1 MKEGELISI
10 LVETIDQTD
19 KTLDQQS
26 ILRDVIK
33 DYFDK
38 NTKKFNTRLLIIIL
52 VCQYIP

>member
-10 LVETIDQTD
+10 LVETIEQTD
-19 KTLDQQS
+19 RTLDQQS